1 MAYSSYN
8 GLQREASTSIDSAA
22 SNHHRHMLGGEY
34 PDDLF
39 DSDQRKE
46 GAIILHVIGVLYMF
60 VALAIVCD
68 EFFVPALEEIGNRYD
83 ITEDVAG
90 ATLMAAGG
98 SAPEL
103 FTSII
108 GVFIAESNVGFGTI
122 IGSAVFN
129 VLFVIG
135 MCAIFSSGLLALTW
149 WPLARDCTF
158 YTVDL
163 CILFIFFRDEKIQLW
178 ESGLMLIL
186 YLCYVGFMF
195 INEPAEKFVKSM
207 LGSKVNPSDDPEG
220 GDEKEAPKPNLVQLS
235 QVKRNILS
243 STFQLMIS
251 QEKGPSPGRGK
262 ARFQRAVTL
271 ERIYTNSGKEALER
285 VKEVEKRVSKVSLLE
300 GDNLVKPVASS
311 PNGGEKE
318 DPDKKE
324 EEGEEEEEGEGMD
337 LSWPDTPMAQ
347 LTFVL
352 LAPLT
357 FSLAYTLPDTR
368 VANRKDYWYISFAG
382 SIIWIGFY
390 SYWMVWWAT
399 LLGVAMGIDEVVM
412 GYTFL
417 AAGTSV
423 PDLMSSVLVAQQGQG
438 DMAVSS
444 SIGSN
449 IFDITFG
456 LPLPWFLW
464 SLANGK
470 EMEVESNSLE
480 FSLVLLII
488 MLVLVVMT
496 IALSGWVMTKA
507 LGGCMFGLYGVFLT
521 LVLLKSAGKLD
532 FVGL

>member
-1 MAYSSYN
+1 MAYN
-8 GLQREASTSIDSAA
+8 E
-22 SNHHRHMLGGEY
+22 
-34 PDDLF
+34 
-39 DSDQRKE
+39 KE

-521 LVLLKSAGKLD
+521 LVLLKSA
-532 FVGL
+532 